1 MLRKFA
7 WALCAASFIA
17 SSGIALAQA
26 DPDEDEQQEG
36 PLTAAPPG
44 SVPVSEEYLLL
55 GDATRGAGEP
65 MIAVDPTDPK
75 NIIAVAMGNI
85 QQVNGQPATANST
98 ELYHSIPRSTI
109 TWLAVTHDGG
119 STWKVGELPIL
130 SGKLTRCPDSFAD
143 VTKDGTF
150 IAGCE
155 PRQTIDPDDLGM
167 SALRISKDKGKS
179 WGPVVQLI
187 SDFQLNRFAP
197 GLKPISGVWPKGG
210 KSASNSPWDRPFTY
224 IDDSTGV
231 IYAQA
236 GGGLTE
242 LGAEPGKRRS
252 QAYITAST
260 DGGRSFGRVY
270 AWDTP
275 EWQQVSRGLSMSA
288 GHGVAAVIYIASR
301 VPASEN
307 ARCPCAVLGLSR
319 DRGKTF
325 SYRVLRNISIPTGL
339 TDARDARATGGL
351 SRIAIDQTKD
361 GRVALL
367 RTEGPNL
374 SVAVSEDWGATWG
387 PFVPAGRAPDSVS
400 TTKQAFEYSRDG
412 VLGLMWRAIY
422 PDQNYDI
429 WASISRDGGRTFGTT
444 LRVSHARSPSSNP
457 YRSAGRFGDDIQDF
471 SMDSTN
477 MHLVWGDSRA
487 GFQAVFYGRVP
498 LSAFA
503 R

>member
-1 MLRKFA
+1 MLKKIA
-7 WALCAASFIA
+7 WALCAASFVA
-17 SSGIALAQA
+17 TSAVALAQA

-36 PLTAAPPG
+36 PLTAAPPPA
-44 SVPVSEEYLLL
+44 SVSEEYLLL

-65 MIAVDPTDPK
+65 MIAVDPTNPR

-85 QQVNGQPATANST
+85 QQVNGQPASANST

-119 STWKVGELPIL
+119 STWKVGEFPIL

-143 VTKDGTF
+143 VTKDGVF

-167 SALRISKDKGKS
+167 SALRISKDKGRS

-197 GLKPISGVWPKGG
+197 GLKPISGVWPKGC

-231 IYAQA
+231 IDAQA
-236 GGGLTE
+236 CGGLTE
-242 LGAEPGKRRS
+242 VGAEPGRRRS

-260 DGGRSFGRVY
+260 NGGRSFGPIY
-270 AWDTP
+270 SWDSP
-275 EWQQVSRGLSMSA
+275 AWQQVSRGLSMSA
-288 GHGVAAVIYIASR
+288 GHGVVAVAYIASR
-301 VPASEN
+301 VPASEEMT
-307 ARCPCAVLGLSR
+307 CPCAVLGVSR
-319 DRGKTF
+319 DRGKSF
-325 SYRVLRNISIPTGL
+325 SYRVLRNISIPAGL
-339 TDARDARATGGL
+339 ADPRDMRSSGGL
-351 SRIAIDQTKD
+351 NRIAIDPTKA
-361 GRVALL
+361 GRLAML
-367 RTEGPNL
+367 RTQGPHL
-374 SVAVSEDWGATWG
+374 SVAVSEDWGASWG
-387 PFVPAGRAPDSVS
+387 PFVDAGAAPGSV
-400 TTKQAFEYSRDG
+400 TTAKQAFEYSRDG

-422 PDQNYDI
+422 PDQSYDI
-429 WASISRDGGRTFGTT
+429 WASVSRDGGRTFGKTV
-444 LRVSHARSPSSNP
+444 RVSHARSPGSDP

-471 SMDSTN
+471 SMDSTA
-477 MHLVWGDSRA
+477 MHMVWGDSRA
-487 GFQAVFYGRVP
+487 GFQGVFYGRVP